1 MKTLVKISAFFL
13 MLASMT
19 ACSGELTELNA
30 ALLERDPRN
39 KAVDFSFLKD
49 GTTLTY
55 CIYDLNGEASAADV
69 FRILLQAADELKAE
83 SFETVQLCFRD
94 EARFKLGGTDF
105 KTIGEEF
112 EIQNPMYTIRTF
124 PEKLK
129 TLTNEQ
135 AYSSHQGGLLYLM
148 RVQMEDFNDM
158 NGKWFLNDLLA
169 EAKDIKDAQRPT
181 EFASEEEVF

>member
-1 MKTLVKISAFFL
+1 MKRLVKTSLFIF
-13 MLASMT
+13 MLAGVS
-19 ACSGELTELNA
+19 ACSAELTELNS
-30 ALLERDPRN
+30 ALLKRDPRN
-39 KAVDFSFLKD
+39 QSIEFSFLKD

-55 CIYDLNGEASAADV
+55 CVYDLSGEASAADV

-94 EARFKLGGTDF
+94 EARFKLDGTDF

-135 AYSSHQGGLLYLM
+135 AYMSHQGGVLYLM
-148 RVQMEDFNDM
+148 RVQMADFNDM
-158 NGKWFLNDLLA
+158 NGKWFLNDVRA
-169 EAKDIKDAQRPT
+169 EAEEIKDAQRPT
-181 EFASEEEVF
+181 EFASDDEVF